1 MDKLRIIIWRNLLKR
16 VIQISGPKISMDKI
30 EKAVKLAGG

>member
-16 VIQISGPKISMDKI
+16 IIQAIGSKISMDKI
-30 EKAVKLAGG
+30 